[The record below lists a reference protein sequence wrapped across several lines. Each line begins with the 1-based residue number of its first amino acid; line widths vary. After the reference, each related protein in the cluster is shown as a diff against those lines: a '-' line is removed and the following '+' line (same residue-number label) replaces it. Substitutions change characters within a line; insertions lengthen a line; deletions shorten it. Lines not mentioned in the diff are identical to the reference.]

1 MVSNQKQTKNCLI
14 ERVLRT
20 FERNRTNVL
29 TAFLVVFLLA
39 FIRAALDI
47 NLFIMKTDAGHI
59 YLHTFPEWA
68 FVISFFITVFLAG
81 VLVLSLLS
89 KTKVRQVVNA
99 VLCGFWIILLPP
111 IIDYYI
117 FGVRDIR
124 EYAFAS
130 LIDIWSNLTTLFVK
144 FPKGLIIQGSI
155 ILLLTFSYA
164 LIKSFPI
171 LVKSKGR
178 IGASVEAVIRGVLTL
193 PSMLL
198 IMAIFGSMDLEGL
211 GLLPAPPEELYI
223 VVMLNDIP
231 HFVCNP
237 YQVIGFELLFFIS
250 LILVAVLIDVSNKKI
265 LPYFIGNFRPFRTL
279 QFLFLGVVGIIISST
294 FVFIKNGAIYYF
306 DFPYLLLCLLA
317 LAFGWQFTSMMNDI
331 YDMEINKRIRKKSAL
346 ATNVLSKSQ
355 NLHVAVLT
363 AIFSFAISILLGPIP
378 MLFTLG
384 CIFLACIYCVPP
396 LRLKRNRIAGSFVIG
411 LGSVFA
417 YFIGYFSAN
426 STAQPFPFVFGNRE
440 ILVPTTPAILSQEA
454 SILALIIFIIIF
466 LIHFFQKK

>member
-47 NLFIMKTDAGHI
+47 NLFVMKTDAGHI

-81 VLVLSLLS
+81 ILVLSLLS
-89 KTKVRQVVNA
+89 KTKVRKVVNA
-99 VLCGFWIILLPP
+99 VLCGFLIILIPP

-117 FGVRDIR
+117 FGVRDIGD
-124 EYAFAS
+124 YAFAS
-130 LIDIWSNLTTLFVK
+130 LIDIWTNITTLFAK
-144 FPKGLIIQGSI
+144 FPKGLIIQGTI
-155 ILLLTFSYA
+155 ILLLTSAYVLINSFSI
-164 LIKSFPI
+164 LIKSKRKI
-171 LVKSKGR
+171 R
-178 IGASVEAVIRGVLTL
+178 ASVEAVIRAILTP
-193 PSMLL
+193 PSMIL

-211 GLLPAPPEELYI
+211 GLLPAPPEELI
-223 VVMLNDIP
+223 
-231 HFVCNP
+231 CNP

-250 LILVAVLIDVSNKKI
+250 LILVAVLIDISNKQV

-279 QFLFLGVVGIIISST
+279 QFMFLGVVGIIMSGT
-294 FVFIKNGAIYYF
+294 FVFIENGAIYYF
-306 DFPYLLLCLLA
+306 DFPYLLLCLLT
-317 LAFGWQFTSMMNDI
+317 LAFGWQFTSIVNDI
-331 YDMEINKRIRKKSAL
+331 YDMEIDRRIRKKSAL
-346 ATNVLSKSQ
+346 ATYVLTRSQ

-363 AIFSFAISILLGPIP
+363 AIFSFVISMLLGPIP

-384 CIFLACIYCVPP
+384 CIFLAYMYCAPP
-396 LRLKRNRIAGSFVIG
+396 LRMKRNRIAGSIIVG

-417 YFIGYFSAN
+417 YFIGYFSTN
-426 STAQPFPFVFGNRE
+426 STAQPSPFIFGNRE
-440 ILVPTTPAILSQEA
+440 ILVPTTTAILSLEA

-466 LIHFFQKK
+466 SIHFFQKK